1 MKLSNLNP
9 QQEFILK
16 TLRFNPEMYI
26 EIKNH
31 SPKMYSDGF
40 TIFNINKS
48 TFDNLVTLN
57 LLEEKNEKYTL
68 KN

>member
-31 SPKMYSDGF
+31 APKVYSDGVF
-40 TIFNINKS
+40 IFNVNKV
-48 TFDNLVTLN
+48 TFNNLVILK
-57 LLEEKNEKYTL
+57 LLEEKNEQWTL

>member
-26 EIKNH
+26 EVKNNW
-31 SPKMYSDGF
+31 PKMYSDGSI
-40 TIFNINKS
+40 IFNINKN
-48 TFDNLVTLN
+48 TFDNMVTLN